1 MKAVIQRVD
10 GATLSV
16 DGNTVSAIG
25 KGLVVYL
32 GVMQGDVEADAV
44 RFANKL
50 VAMRIF
56 SDDDDKLNL
65 SVLDVGGDILL
76 VSNFTLCADISHGN
90 RPSFTSAM
98 RPAAAASA
106 LFDYTADVVADLM
119 RGAGESGSARRGKV
133 CRGVF
138 GADMKIEQ
146 VNAGPITIIY

>member
-16 DGNTVSAIG
+16 DGQTVSSIG
-25 KGLVVYL
+25 KGLVVYV
-32 GVMQGDVEADAV
+32 GVEQTDEEGDAI

-56 SDDDDKLNL
+56 SDASDKLNL
-65 SVLDVGGDILL
+65 SVLDAGGDVLL

-98 RPAAAASA
+98 RPAFCAQR
-106 LFDYTADVVADLM
+106 LFDYCADVVTDLM
-119 RGAGESGSARRGKV
+119 RGGQGNV

-138 GADMKIEQ
+138 GADMKIDQ
-146 VNAGPITIIY
+146 VNAGPVTIVY

>member
-10 GATLSV
+10 GAGLSV
-16 DGNTVSAIG
+16 DGQEVASIG

-32 GVMQGDVEADAV
+32 GVEQTDVEADAV

-50 VAMRIF
+50 TAMRIF
-56 SDDDDKLNL
+56 ADDADKLNL
-65 SVLDVGGDILL
+65 SVLDVGGDVLL

-90 RPSFTSAM
+90 RPSFTAAM
-98 RPAAAASA
+98 RPAAAAR
-106 LFDYTADVVADLM
+106 LMFDYCADVVTDLM
-119 RGAGESGSARRGKV
+119 RGGRGKV

-138 GADMKIEQ
+138 GADMKIDQ